1 MNKAKIILGI
11 ALAAGAAYASSA
23 MAEEGLELAKKSGCL
38 ACHSVEKKVVG
49 PAWQDVA
56 NKYKGAKEITATL
69 ADGTVA
75 KGTPKDVLN
84 QKIHKGGKGN
94 WTAVTGGVP
103 MPPYSP
109 RVGDAD
115 IGKLVDFVLGL
126 AK

>member
-1 MNKAKIILGI
+1 MKARWLSVSVAAVL
-11 ALAAGAAYASSA
+11 ALAAAQAN
-23 MAEEGLELAKKSGCL
+23 AEEGLELAKKSGCL
-38 ACHSVEKKVVG
+38 ACHSLEKKVVG

-56 NKYKGAKEITATL
+56 NKYKGAAEMTATL
-69 ADGTVA
+69 TDGTVA
-75 KGTPKDVLN
+75 KGAPKDVLN

-109 RVGDAD
+109 RVADAD
-115 IGKLVDFVLGL
+115 IEKMVDFVLGL